1 MKIGIDIDD
10 TICRTTEIVNRKMEE
25 YAKREKINVLD
36 IMNFDDIR
44 AKFFEEYMPIIYSE
58 AEVKRNVCDVIRRLH
73 SKGNKIYIITGRSI
87 SKTPSIGNAADITEK
102 WLNKNDIE
110 VDGIFSSAYGESK
123 ADVCKREHIDL
134 MIDDD
139 PYNYK
144 MITGNGGH
152 CLLFDDREKYD
163 LKKDYA
169 TSWLEVEEY
178 ISKFRG

>member
-10 TICRTTEIVNRKMEE
+10 TICRTTELVNEKMEE
-25 YAKREKINVLD
+25 FAKKNKMNVLD
-36 IMNFDDIR
+36 IINFDDIQSR
-44 AKFFEEYMPIIYSE
+44 FFDEYMPIVYNE
-58 AEVKRNVCDVIRRLH
+58 AVVKRDVCDVIRRLR
-73 SKGNKIYIITGRSI
+73 SKGNEIYIITGRS
-87 SKTPSIGNAADITEK
+87 SHKTPSVGNIAMITEE
-102 WLNKNDIE
+102 WLAKNDIE

-134 MIDDD
+134 MVDDD

-178 ISKFRG
+178 IGKFRG